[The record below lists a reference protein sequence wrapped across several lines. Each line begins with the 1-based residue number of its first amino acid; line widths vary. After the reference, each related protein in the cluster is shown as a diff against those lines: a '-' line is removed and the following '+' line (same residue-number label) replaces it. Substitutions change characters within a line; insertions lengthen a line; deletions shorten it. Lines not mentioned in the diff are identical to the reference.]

1 MAGLL
6 YRKQVLLAEIEGS
19 EGVGETPVAGTDAVM
34 VENVRWSESPNI
46 IQTNEHLATL
56 DLGKPVVGGIR
67 TSVSFA
73 YHAQSRAAGDTIPE
87 IGPLLRACGLAQT
100 ATGTAVPAAP
110 EALAAGG
117 STTTCVLG
125 ASATGTADLYNGMP
139 IVFTSAVTGTSF
151 IADYTAGKLATL
163 TDTMGGSLIA
173 TSNYQIPINVV
184 YRPTSASIP
193 SVTLW
198 LYRDGKL
205 LKGIGARGSFT
216 MNWTAGGGI
225 RFDFTFAA
233 VWQAASDAAIVSPT
247 FQNGTKIVWRGETG
261 STSRMRWN
269 RILCAARSLTINSG
283 NSVVQPDNP
292 EAIQGYDP
300 ALITMREP
308 SGSFDPLETLVA
320 TRDIFS
326 DMAAGTTRILHA
338 RAGSTAGARIAVTA
352 ANAMATA
359 NEQGS
364 DRDGLSTEAVTFR
377 ATGADDGF
385 SICFF

>member
-6 YRKQVLLAEIEGS
+6 YRKQVLLAEIEVA
-19 EGVGETPVAGTDAVM
+19 EGTGETPAAGTDAVM
-34 VENVRWSESPNI
+34 VENVRWSESPNV

-56 DLGKPVVGGIR
+56 DLGTPVIGGIR

-73 YHAQSRAAGDTIPE
+73 YHAQSRATGSTVPE
-87 IGPLLRACGLAQT
+87 IGPLLRACGFAQT
-100 ATGTAVPAAP
+100 ITSTSVPASA

-139 IVFTSAVTGTSF
+139 ITFTSAVTGTSF

-163 TDTMGGSLIA
+163 TDTMSGSLVA
-173 TSNYQIPINVV
+173 TSNYVIPINVV

-205 LKGIGARGSFT
+205 FKGIGSRGNFT
-216 MNWTAGGGI
+216 MTWTAGGGI
-225 RFDFTFAA
+225 RFDFTFSA

-247 FQNGTKIVWRGETG
+247 FQNGTKIVWRGESG

-269 RILCAARSLTINSG
+269 RILCAARSLTINCG
-283 NSVVQPDNP
+283 NNVVMPDNP

-308 SGSFDPLETLVA
+308 SGSFDPLEVLIA

-338 RAGSTAGARIAVTA
+338 RAGSSAGARIAVTA

-364 DRDGLSTEAVTFR
+364 DRDGLSTEAVNFR